1 MGEEEKGW
9 AYERE
14 ENLGILWKE
23 AIGWVGD
30 VSEGG
35 RRRGHDLR
43 RGRRSGGGVGGRL
56 RETMTAPKPFHKR
69 DRALWRRPPK
79 DVKAVATS

>member
-35 RRRGHDLR
+35 RRRGHDLK
-43 RGRRSGGGVGGRL
+43 RGRRSGGGG
-56 RETMTAPKPFHKR
+56 
-69 DRALWRRPPK
+69 
-79 DVKAVATS
+79 